1 MFKGWRGRRRVEGRV
16 RVRVRLLEMDIS
28 FNTWRGR
35 ALAGLGNGN
44 KATGWA
50 YKASVQESQ
59 SI

>member
-1 MFKGWRGRRRVEGRV
+1 MRRRVEGRV